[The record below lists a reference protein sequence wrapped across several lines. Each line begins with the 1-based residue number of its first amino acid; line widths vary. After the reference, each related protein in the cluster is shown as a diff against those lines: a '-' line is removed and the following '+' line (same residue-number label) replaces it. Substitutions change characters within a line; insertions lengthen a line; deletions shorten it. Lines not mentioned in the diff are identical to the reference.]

1 MSPVDWT
8 YRNVRPVL
16 DPVSN
21 ANHPLRYWYS
31 ETALVAPVI
40 VQLLRIGVF
49 QQFLIIGRV
58 VIHTIDG
65 RLLKVFD
72 QKAPLIN
79 IFTNFY
85 GYSKCSVYSFFM
97 PFIRENVVFI
107 CISYIIFHFYAS

>member
-40 VQLLRIGVF
+40 IQLLRIGVF

-72 QKAPLIN
+72 QKAPVIH
-79 IFTNFY
+79 IFTKVD
-85 GYSKCSVYSFFM
+85 GSSKRSVSSFFM
-97 PFIRENVVFI
+97 PFTREKIGRAHV
-107 CISYIIFHFYAS
+107 

>member
-40 VQLLRIGVF
+40 IQLLRIGVF

-72 QKAPLIN
+72 QKTPVIH
-79 IFTNFY
+79 IFTKLDGSY
-85 GYSKCSVYSFFM
+85 KLSVASFFM
-97 PFIRENVVFI
+97 PFTHETYGL
-107 CISYIIFHFYAS
+107 ISNYRVI